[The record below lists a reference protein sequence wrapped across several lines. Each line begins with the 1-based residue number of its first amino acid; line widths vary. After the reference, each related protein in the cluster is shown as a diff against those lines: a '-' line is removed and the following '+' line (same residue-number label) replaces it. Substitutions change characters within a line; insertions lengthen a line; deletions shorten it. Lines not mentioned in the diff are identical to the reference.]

1 MGASA
6 HRNADREREGLS
18 GANLGFGLLERH
30 LGLRGALAEW
40 LRNGLQSRL
49 HRFDS
54 GRRLGESPAQV
65 GFLFGGLLSELK
77 CVPNVSPCS
86 VRPRIDPLRLA
97 RSPQA
102 A

>member
-18 GANLGFGLLERH
+18 GANLGFGLLERQ

-54 GRRLGESPAQV
+54 GRRLRLIKRVPLLGAGTAGINRAPILPPGRRV
-65 GFLFGGLLSELK
+65 GTTA
-77 CVPNVSPCS
+77 P
-86 VRPRIDPLRLA
+86 
-97 RSPQA
+97 
-102 A
+102 